1 LSAVTPEI
9 EEGDPFRPAWWLPGG
24 DLQTVWGRLARERR
38 RVALRRELLETPD
51 GDELVLDHA
60 DFPLDAGPSFHSAPA
75 STRRS
80 LAADG
85 PAGVPRL
92 LVLHGLEGSSYSVYV
107 QGILEAAARHGLR
120 GTALNFR
127 SCARDPAD
135 LDRML
140 PNRRPRLYHS
150 GETEDLD
157 FVARTLAARDPEA
170 PLLAVGVSLGG
181 NVLLKWLG
189 ESAGRTA
196 VAAAAALSTPYDLA
210 ASARHLETRR
220 GRAYVGNFLST
231 LRRKAIDAAGRFPEA
246 AERMNLPRVLRA
258 RTFRE
263 FDDAATAPLHGFAG
277 ADDYY
282 RRSSSLFFLPRITT
296 PTLCVSAEDD
306 PFLGA
311 ESLARARSAASSSV
325 AFHVTERGGHI
336 GFVGGINPW
345 RPVYWAEELAVGWLM
360 RKAGGR
366 TKKEPGSGVSAPP
379 ARESRKPAAARER
392 EAQ

>member
-1 LSAVTPEI
+1 
-9 EEGDPFRPAWWLPGG
+9 
-24 DLQTVWGRLARERR
+24 
-38 RVALRRELLETPD
+38 VALRRELLETPD
-51 GDELVLDHA
+51 GDELVLDHV
-60 DFPLDAGPSFHSAPA
+60 
-75 STRRS
+75 
-80 LAADG
+80 DG
-85 PAGVPRL
+85 LEGSPRL

-107 QGILEAAARHGLR
+107 QGILEAAARRGLR

-127 SCARDPAD
+127 SCARDPED

-157 FVARTLAARDPEA
+157 FVARTLAARDPA
-170 PLLAVGVSLGG
+170 VPLLAVGVSLGG

-220 GRAYVGNFLST
+220 GHVYVGNFLST

-246 AERMNLPRVLRA
+246 AARIDLPRTLRA

-282 RRSSSLFFLPRITT
+282 RKSSSLFFLPRITT

-311 ESLARARSAASSSV
+311 ESLARARNAASSSV
-325 AFHVTERGGHI
+325 EFHVTERGGHI
-336 GFVGGINPW
+336 GFVGGIRPW
-345 RPVYWAEELAVGWLM
+345 RPVYWAEELAVGWLT

-366 TKKEPGSGVSAPP
+366 AKKEPGSGISAPP
-379 ARESRKPAAARER
+379 AREFRKPAAARDR